1 MPPEGTSLPSYYS
14 SIDYSKKRPSSTLA
28 QTCSNLRR
36 FLKSPAMK
44 RLFLALFF
52 LPIPILAF
60 FLGQASS
67 LPKRTTINLDKFD
80 KKLSSAAGS
89 SRNQS
94 PNSPFKNWAIALKT
108 GRDVALKRTPIQLM
122 TFLAPVRD
130 QVCMVFEMPL
140 LI

>member
-1 MPPEGTSLPSYYS
+1 MPPESTSLPSYYS

-44 RLFLALFF
+44 RLFLALLF
-52 LPIPILAF
+52 LPIPILTF

-67 LPKRTTINLDKFD
+67 LPKRTTINVDKFD
-80 KKLSSAAGS
+80 KKLSSGS

-94 PNSPFKNWAIALKT
+94 SNSPFKNWAIALKT
-108 GRDVALKRTPIQLM
+108 GKDVALKRTPIQLM

-130 QVCMVFEMPL
+130 QVCAWYCS
-140 LI
+140 I